1 MTEYAFRITLSI
13 LPMLDEK
20 KDKIPPPE
28 ETLLE
33 QKIKTPEPEGSPE
46 RSVEE
51 IFLEELKKKP

>member
-1 MTEYAFRITLSI
+1 
-13 LPMLDEK
+13 MLDEK